1 MRRRDVKYEEEEEEK
16 KGKEEELIGEGNR
29 RREGA
34 EGDGRERGLKE
45 GENEVESGTSFD
57 SFQHIS
63 EWVISKMENL
73 PKNLNFVNFPQKR
86 LNIPLKITDDL
97 FLVIRHKF
105 TIILANCRKFS
116 CFFI

>member
-45 GENEVESGTSFD
+45 WENEVESGTSFD
-57 SFQHIS
+57 
-63 EWVISKMENL
+63 
-73 PKNLNFVNFPQKR
+73 
-86 LNIPLKITDDL
+86 
-97 FLVIRHKF
+97 
-105 TIILANCRKFS
+105 
-116 CFFI
+116 